1 MWIST
6 VFLLNGGGKL
16 NATKLKRVSGGTVIK
31 QGDRASEFVFEL
43 LDWQDEVMSKLDG
56 QEATITLGT
65 HKTVVYRTKATISE
79 GKVHFHIDQPLP
91 SYTYRL
97 EIKVGGYVFP
107 SDNQTRIRVERGA
120 ESLDFEPSKGIDVTS
135 IVERLEVLEKSGGSG
150 YDDRDVRQ
158 RLESL
163 EKNRAVYDDTELV
176 RRISELENQPR
187 IEAFDDTELKTRLAQ
202 LESRPI
208 EKGERGPQG
217 EKGVQGPKG
226 DRGEPGPK
234 GDTGPMGPPGN
245 GMAYDDS
252 EIKQRLALLENVPS
266 VDLGE
271 MNSRLT
277 RLEKTR
283 QPPTSWALDRSDT
296 RTYKVVFNNGCIMYR
311 QRNNLPDMTGYGV
324 NDFPIIYRGT
334 VVAALPYQIVWLSN
348 GSLKLQ
354 EFMKKAGGNL
364 YAWHQDIIIENPV
377 NDIRLYDFSQASL
390 KLDYSN
396 PENRND
402 KIAIEK
408 LFAVGALYEQEILS
422 LGVVKR

>member
-1 MWIST
+1 M
-6 VFLLNGGGKL
+6 

-65 HKTVVYRTKATISE
+65 HKTVVYRTKATISA

-120 ESLDFEPSKGIDVTS
+120 ESLDFEPSKGIDVTALLQ
-135 IVERLEVLEKSGGSG
+135 RLEALEKGGGSG

-176 RRISELENQPR
+176 RRISELENQLR

-217 EKGVQGPKG
+217 EKGEQ
-226 DRGEPGPK
+226 GPK
-234 GDTGPMGPPGN
+234 GDTGPMGPPGVSE
-245 GMAYDDS
+245 AYDDS

-283 QPPTSWALDRSDT
+283 QPPTSWALDRSNP
-296 RTYKVVFNNGCIMYR
+296 REYRVIFNNGCILYR
-311 QRNNLPDMTGYGV
+311 PRSTQMDITGYGV
-324 NDFPIIYRGT
+324 NDFPIIFRE
-334 VVAALPYQIVWLSN
+334 VMVATLPYQIVWLSN
-348 GSLKLQ
+348 GSIKLKTYM
-354 EFMKKAGGNL
+354 ERAGGQV
-364 YAWHQDIIIENPV
+364 YAWYPDIVVENPV
-377 NDIRLYDFSQASL
+377 NDVSQWDFSQASL

-396 PENRND
+396 PENLRD

-408 LFAVGALYEQEILS
+408 LFALGALYEPEILS
-422 LGVVKR
+422 LGAVKR